1 MNIPNSKK
9 PSTVTIHKTSFPTI
23 SIKLDG
29 PNYRVWSQIM
39 EMHVT
44 GRRKKGYITRRKVAP
59 TENDPS
65 YDEWEA
71 KDALVK
77 SWLINSMTDKLMAH
91 FEQCGKAKEVWD
103 VVKGSYLDVS
113 DSSPSFAF
121 SCDSGIS

>member
-1 MNIPNSKK
+1 MDIPNSKK
-9 PSTVTIHKTSFPTI
+9 PSIMTVHETSFPTI

-29 PNYRVWSQIM
+29 ANYLVWSQIM
-39 EMHVT
+39 EMHIV
-44 GRRKKGYITRRKVAP
+44 GRRKKGYIIGRKAAP

-91 FEQCGKAKEVWD
+91 FV
-103 VVKGSYLDVS
+103 
-113 DSSPSFAF
+113 
-121 SCDSGIS
+121 